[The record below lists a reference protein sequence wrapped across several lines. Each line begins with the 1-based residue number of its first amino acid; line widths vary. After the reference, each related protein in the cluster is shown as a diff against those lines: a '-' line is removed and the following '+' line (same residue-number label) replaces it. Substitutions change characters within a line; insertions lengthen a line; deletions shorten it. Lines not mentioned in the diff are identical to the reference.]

1 MNKKPL
7 VIDKNTI
14 DIIESNTIE
23 KLLSVD
29 WGNKPLG
36 ASCPKISPW
45 FHSLGYHSVV
55 CPFKEGWRRPWED
68 LNMDE
73 LYNMNYHITINP
85 DPLNQL
91 NNDVYAK
98 KLMFKIFRQFLL
110 ELKNNKYYKNII
122 SVYEYGP
129 KGKKYGKLHFH
140 ILFKTHACNKI
151 KETAIKYFGSTK
163 QSRHKTT
170 VVVKRITIDK
180 LLQSDQYTDEE
191 KLQNFKDQC
200 NFLLNKYFK
209 KETHNKVKCLYS
221 NLIKKI

>member
-1 MNKKPL
+1 MSQKHI
-7 VIDKNTI
+7 VIEENTI
-14 DIIESNTIE
+14 DLQESNTIE

-36 ASCPKISPW
+36 VSCPKISPW
-45 FHSLGYHSVV
+45 FHSLGYNPLV

-68 LNMDE
+68 LDMSE

-85 DPLNQL
+85 DPLNKL

-98 KLMFKIFRQFLL
+98 KLMFKVFRQFLL

-151 KETAIKYFGSTK
+151 KERAIKYFGSNT
-163 QSRHKTT
+163 QSRHRTT

-180 LLQSDQYTDEE
+180 SFQSDQYTPIQ
-191 KLQNFKDQC
+191 KKQNYNSQC
-200 NFLLNKYFK
+200 DYILNKYFM